1 MHEEKIQKLET
12 EIEELKKY
20 IKVHKNEIK
29 KREKILA
36 MTIDE
41 EIEVEIETHKEDIES
56 YKEQIKYKKQLL
68 RNYKKL

>member
-20 IKVHKNEIK
+20 IKVNKNEIK

-41 EIEVEIETHKEDIES
+41 EIEVEIWEYKEDIES

-68 RNYKKL
+68 RNYKNL